1 MKKILS
7 YFLENTSRKEAEYCE
22 SLEKT
27 KIELQKK
34 WQEMYKE
41 WMRTTEAKIHELQ
54 AANDML
60 RAMLERT
67 NPNT

>member
-1 MKKILS
+1 
-7 YFLENTSRKEAEYCE
+7 
-22 SLEKT
+22 
-27 KIELQKK
+27 
-34 WQEMYKE
+34 MYKE